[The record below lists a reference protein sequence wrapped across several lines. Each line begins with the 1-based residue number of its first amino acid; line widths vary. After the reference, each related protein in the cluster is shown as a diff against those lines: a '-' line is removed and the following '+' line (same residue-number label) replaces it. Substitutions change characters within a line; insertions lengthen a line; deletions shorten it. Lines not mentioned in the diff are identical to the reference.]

1 MEADGELDLT
11 FMVGKKNDDP
21 LIPALSELMEG
32 VRKQLVVV
40 IVSGTLADPKVQ
52 TRTLSAVTAPFRE
65 AIGLVK
71 EQRARDRER
80 KAVGQ

>member
-1 MEADGELDLT
+1 MEADGKLDLT

-65 AIGLVK
+65 VIGLVK